1 MLDNTIKVTVPLDV
15 PVQRVADTLCAAL
28 EGGVNYWCR
37 KQEPFDY
44 PAGAEWGHEAI
55 AQGAEFRFWVHEEAR
70 EKRPAL
76 TIKEALEKMAA
87 YHPDH
92 FWDLIDE
99 TEDAETGDV
108 LFQLICFGELVY
120 G

>member
-1 MLDNTIKVTVPLDV
+1 MLDGNYSITAPIEVPYE
-15 PVQRVADTLCAAL
+15 RVAATLCAAL

-55 AQGAEFRFWVHEEAR
+55 AQGAEFRFWVHEEDE
-70 EKRPAL
+70 EKRP
-76 TIKEALEKMAA
+76 IQSVKEALALMAQE
-87 YHPDH
+87 HPRH
-92 FWDLIDE
+92 FGDLVGE

-108 LFQLICFGELVY
+108 LFQLICFGEIVY